1 MELILIN
8 VKTDTMSS
16 GEIIFLDN
24 QNLLNYP
31 NITISDTGATYNL
44 TEWHVGMINMK
55 ISGAE
60 DIITAENRE
69 NKRPTKIGDLPVTQ
83 YEKNGQ
89 EVQRI
94 ALRSVTVTPHG
105 SYSLFSVTKRI
116 KYGWELYGEITKLGI
131 RKVKN
136 KVEFNIVINSPK
148 GALLCTYLKRKTEKY
163 EEKPLANAGEN
174 KSEENPPKVNKIYV
188 ALAHEIFD
196 SMGEYLTRAT
206 AKYLWYKLTM

>member
-69 NKRPTKIGDLPVTQ
+69 KKRPTKIGDLPVTLINMKIVCKE
-83 YEKNGQ
+83 YTI
-89 EVQRI
+89 I
-94 ALRSVTVTPHG
+94 A
-105 SYSLFSVTKRI
+105 I
-116 KYGWELYGEITKLGI
+116 
-131 RKVKN
+131 N
-136 KVEFNIVINSPK
+136 K
-148 GALLCTYLKRKTEKY
+148 
-163 EEKPLANAGEN
+163 EEKR
-174 KSEENPPKVNKIYV
+174 PKK
-188 ALAHEIFD
+188 
-196 SMGEYLTRAT
+196 
-206 AKYLWYKLTM
+206 